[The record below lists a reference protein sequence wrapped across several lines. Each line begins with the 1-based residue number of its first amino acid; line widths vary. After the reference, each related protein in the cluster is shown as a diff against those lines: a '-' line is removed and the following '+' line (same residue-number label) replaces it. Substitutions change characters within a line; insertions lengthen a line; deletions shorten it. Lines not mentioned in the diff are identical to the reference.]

1 MTERKFEHI
10 ERIRI
15 PDEEAPVWMQTLREG
30 GFSDD
35 EIDMIMA
42 YCNAVYFE
50 LKKPK
55 MVEQEVERIIKLFFR
70 EQGKVLNEEEVEYFR
85 KGVGQRLDELAP

>member
-1 MTERKFEHI
+1 MTEKKFEHV

-15 PDEEAPVWMQTLREG
+15 PDEEAPAWMQTLREG
-30 GFSDD
+30 GFNDD

-42 YCNAVYFE
+42 HCNAVYFE

-55 MVEQEVERIIKLFFR
+55 MIEQEVESIKRAFFK
-70 EQGKVLNEEEVEYFR
+70 EYGKALSEGEVEYIR
-85 KGVGQRLDELAP
+85 NGVGQRLDELAP